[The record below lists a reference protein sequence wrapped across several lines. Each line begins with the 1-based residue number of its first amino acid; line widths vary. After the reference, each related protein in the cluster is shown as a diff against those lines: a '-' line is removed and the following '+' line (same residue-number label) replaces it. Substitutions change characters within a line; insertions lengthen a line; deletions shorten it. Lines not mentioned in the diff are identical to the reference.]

1 MTKNTENIIKI
12 DINSSVDMCQKI
24 ETLTAENE
32 QLKDENE
39 TLFETNEDLIKEIR
53 DLKSRCF
60 ALSEENI
67 NLSSEI
73 RDMKFTRQYLTSD
86 EAGRKFAQDLLGLNK
101 ADFEEEKMIAD
112 GEAHY
117 ERFAFL
123 GDDF

>member
-12 DINSSVDMCQKI
+12 DIKSFVDMCQKI

-53 DLKSRCF
+53 DLKSRCS

-67 NLSSEI
+67 KLSSEI
-73 RDMKFTRQYLTSD
+73 RDMKFTRKYWTSD
-86 EAGRKFAQDLLGLNK
+86 EAGCKFAESLLGG
-101 ADFEEEKMIAD
+101 A
-112 GEAHY
+112 
-117 ERFAFL
+117 
-123 GDDF
+123 

>member
-1 MTKNTENIIKI
+1 MKNTENIIKI
-12 DINSSVDMCQKI
+12 DINSFVDMCQKI

-53 DLKSRCF
+53 DLKSRCS

-73 RDMKFTRQYLTSD
+73 RDMKFTRKYLTSG
-86 EAGRKFAQDLLGLNK
+86 EAGRKFAESLLGG
-101 ADFEEEKMIAD
+101 A
-112 GEAHY
+112 
-117 ERFAFL
+117 
-123 GDDF
+123 